1 MNTRLDK
8 LKPYPFERLNALK
21 QGISANPANPH
32 IALSIGEPKHPPPD
46 FIVDLL
52 TAAQPL
58 TRDLSTYPATR
69 GSDELRESIARWLL
83 RRFDATVDPTRQ
95 ILPVAGTREALFSFG
110 QAILSGTHGS
120 LGVLPNPFYQ
130 IYEGA
135 ILLGGAEPYFVNCDA
150 TCDYLPDYRAID
162 STVWDR
168 CELLFLCSPGN
179 PTGRV
184 LDRDTLRWLI
194 EQAQRH
200 DFIIA
205 ADECY
210 SEIYP
215 DESEPPPGLLQVA
228 AEMGLE
234 DYRRCVVFHSLSKR
248 SNLPGLRS
256 GFVAGDGEILARYL
270 LYRTYHGC
278 ALGAHVQRA
287 STAAWNDEFHVQ
299 ANRALYREKF
309 TRITPLLEA
318 SFKFRNPQGGF
329 YHWLDVGGDDERFAL
344 ELFRDENIT
353 VLPGSYLSRDSDTG
367 NPGQGHIRVAWVAPL
382 EETVSAAER
391 LGRWA
396 RDWQALR

>member
-1 MNTRLDK
+1 MK
-8 LKPYPFERLNALK
+8 
-21 QGISANPANPH
+21 
-32 IALSIGEPKHPPPD
+32 
-46 FIVDLL
+46 
-52 TAAQPL
+52 AQL
-58 TRDLSTYPATR
+58 
-69 GSDELRESIARWLL
+69 
-83 RRFDATVDPTRQ
+83 
-95 ILPVAGTREALFSFG
+95 
-110 QAILSGTHGS
+110 
-120 LGVLPNPFYQ
+120 
-130 IYEGA
+130 
-135 ILLGGAEPYFVNCDA
+135 LLGGATPYFVNCDS
-150 TCDYLPDYRAID
+150 TSDYLPDYRAID
-162 STVWDR
+162 SRVWDR

-184 LDRDTLRWLI
+184 LDRNTLRWLI

-256 GFVAGDGEILARYL
+256 GFVAGDAEILARYL

-287 STAAWNDEFHVQ
+287 STAAWNDEIHVQ
-299 ANRALYREKF
+299 RQSGPVPGKIHRDHAAARKLPF
-309 TRITPLLEA
+309 Q
-318 SFKFRNPQGGF
+318 FRNPQGGF
-329 YHWLDVGGDDERFAL
+329 YHWLDVGGDDEHFAL

-353 VLPGSYLSRDSDTG
+353 VLPGSYLSRDSDNG

-396 RDWQALR
+396 GHLAGASLGTTSPDSAAAQAQP